1 MKNKILLSAMALSL
15 IAGSAA
21 IAQEASSDRAAPQAA
36 GERMKDGKM
45 MRGFARIDSDGDGNL
60 TIEEFSSVHIE
71 RLKAADA
78 DGDGVL
84 SEAELQDM
92 ATKRMAERRAKRAAQ
107 RLDVDGD
114 GTVTIAE
121 IESQQAKRFALM
133 DANDDGKVD
142 QREMRRG
149 FRQMAGERGGRHG
162 KMMHHKRDHRGG
174 PHGEMRDKM
183 RSGNPPAEMAPDGDN
198 G

>member
-1 MKNKILLSAMALSL
+1 MKNNILLSAMALSL

-21 IAQEASSDRAAPQAA
+21 IAQEASSDGAVPQAA
-36 GERMKDGKM
+36 GERMNGKGGKT
-45 MRGFARIDSDGDGNL
+45 MRGFARLDANGDGSI
-60 TIEEFSSVHIE
+60 TIEEFSAVRLE
-71 RLKAADA
+71 GLKAADA

-84 SEAELQDM
+84 SETELQDM
-92 ATKRMAERRAKRAAQ
+92 VTERIVERRAKRAAQ
-107 RLDVDGD
+107 RLDIDGD

-149 FRQMAGERGGRHG
+149 FRQMADRRGGHHG
-162 KMMHHKRDHRGG
+162 KMMHHKRDHGGG
-174 PHGEMRDKM
+174 PRGDMRPGE
-183 RSGNPPAEMAPDGDN
+183 PPAEMAPDADN